1 MAVMHVPFL
10 VDLVVV
16 VAVLSRRRPR
26 HPVGFT
32 FRVHLP
38 HIDSGNF

>member
-1 MAVMHVPFL
+1 MVVVHVLFL

-16 VAVLSRRRPR
+16 VAVLSRRRHR

-32 FRVHLP
+32 FPV
-38 HIDSGNF
+38 DSNNSS